1 MKDKKEKRNLRGNRA
16 QLGVKIIAFILAI
29 LMLLSVC
36 MTFVYYIYSSLAK

>member
-1 MKDKKEKRNLRGNRA
+1 MKEKKEKKSFRGNKA
-16 QLGVKIIAFILAI
+16 QLGVRIIAFILAI